1 MNYLEE
7 ENRIRMYTVNFLKPK
22 HCWKIQ
28 DNINDPFHSA
38 KQFLQAGY
46 YTVFYCKLRSRMD
59 IPIVIHTFGLK
70 QAKQQTIQSTDFQL
84 LFKHLWCL
92 KFSSC
97 ESSGLQIPLRI
108 QHKLTPYQDVC
119 WQGYLRLDLCMSLE
133 NNKQHTSLC
142 YLPLCFPYTSS
153 SFFLCPYSYSKQ
165 ASEKREIFPCS
176 TSPLQWHFPGH

>member
-1 MNYLEE
+1 
-7 ENRIRMYTVNFLKPK
+7 MYTVNFLKPK

-46 YTVFYCKLRSRMD
+46 YTVFYCKLHSRMD

-92 KFSSC
+92 KFSEWWKLFLMSC
-97 ESSGLQIPLRI
+97 ESSGVQIPLRI

-119 WQGYLRLDLCMSLE
+119 WQGYLGLDLCRSLLWE
-133 NNKQHTSLC
+133 QQTTHFALLPSLM
-142 YLPLCFPYTSS
+142 LPSYFEQLFPLS
-153 SFFLCPYSYSKQ
+153 
-165 ASEKREIFPCS
+165 I
-176 TSPLQWHFPGH
+176 